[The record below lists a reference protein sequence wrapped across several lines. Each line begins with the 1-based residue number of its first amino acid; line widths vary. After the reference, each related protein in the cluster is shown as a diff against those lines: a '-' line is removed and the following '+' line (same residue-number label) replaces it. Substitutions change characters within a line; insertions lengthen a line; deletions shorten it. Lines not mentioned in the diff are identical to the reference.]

1 MMMNVLAF
9 AVNVQL
15 FLETLPIM
23 AKGLIGIFAV
33 TGVIILSIFLLN
45 KLTAPRKKK
54 DEADDT
60 ASNQQS

>member
-1 MMMNVLAF
+1 MNLMTL

-23 AKGLIGIFAV
+23 AKGLVGIFVV
-33 TGVIILSIFLLN
+33 TGVIILSIYLLN

-54 DEADDT
+54 DEEDETTDA
-60 ASNQQS
+60 QQ

>member
-1 MMMNVLAF
+1 MMNLMTL

-33 TGVIILSIFLLN
+33 TGVIILSIYLLN

-54 DEADDT
+54 DDEEESAD
-60 ASNQQS
+60 AQQ

>member
-1 MMMNVLAF
+1 MNLMTL

-33 TGVIILSIFLLN
+33 TGVIILTIYLLN
-45 KLTAPRKKK
+45 ALTAPRQKKEK
-54 DEADDT
+54 DDENTDT
-60 ASNQQS
+60 QQ

>member
-1 MMMNVLAF
+1 MNI
-9 AVNVQL
+9 NVEL

-33 TGVIILSIFLLN
+33 TGVIILSILLLN

-54 DEADDT
+54 SDEETAD
-60 ASNQQS
+60 QQQ